1 MKKQRILIT
10 IAGVIVFASG
20 IMFGASG
27 MLTRAFSST
36 PEYKAPIVS
45 DEDLKIEYY
54 LEMCEDSVIIKSDL
68 GDTYKCHLD
77 DVVKTLVDDNQ

>member
-27 MLTRAFSST
+27 MISRAFSST
-36 PEYKAPIVS
+36 PESETPLIT
-45 DEDLKIEYY
+45 DRDLKIEYY
-54 LEMCEDSVIIKSDL
+54 LEMCEDSVIIQNDL
-68 GDTYKCHLD
+68 GTTYKCHLD